1 MRATVRRGLLFA
13 LLLCLCLALFA
24 APTEAQATGG
34 WPINRA
40 LIQTRYT
47 PVALMEL
54 DLMTVGTTTEG
65 AYVASSAWIDSSGNQ
80 VVGSFGTA
88 SVYLQ
93 LTLNAQ
99 DGYLFAPNADAYI
112 NNTAAT
118 VVENGG
124 TYLTVRS
131 HDYKPEIWA
140 PNVIKSPGPE
150 TVDEGG
156 WAAFVC
162 TGQYVGSYE
171 WCLESPDGK
180 ATYTM
185 GEAISVLPT
194 LQYSGEDTNQVIL
207 SNIPAELDGWRIF
220 CREWSLGKLSYSQT
234 DAALITVIGAKPTPA
249 PTPEPTPEPTPSPTP
264 EPTPAPTPEPT
275 PAPTPE
281 PTPEVTPEPTPEP
294 SPEPTPSP
302 DPLFT
307 PGALGTPFSP
317 VQLVFFALLGL
328 MLIGILAIL
337 ILSARERRRRRA
349 RRRRRR

>member
-1 MRATVRRGLLFA
+1 MRASVKRGLLLA
-13 LLLCLCLALFA
+13 LLLCLCLTLFA
-24 APTEAQATGG
+24 APREAEATGG

-88 SVYLQ
+88 TVYLQ

-140 PNVIKSPGPE
+140 PNVIKSPGAE

-171 WCLESPDGK
+171 WCLESPDGR
-180 ATYTM
+180 ASYTM
-185 GEAISVLPT
+185 AEAVSVLPT
-194 LQYSGEDTNQVIL
+194 LQYSGEDSNQVIL

-220 CREWSLGKLSYSQT
+220 CREWSLGKLSYSKT
-234 DAALITVIGAKPTPA
+234 DSALITVIGAKPTPVPTPSPTPMPTPSPTPVPTPSPTPSPTPVPTPSPTPA
-249 PTPEPTPEPTPSPTP
+249 PTPSPTPVPTPEPTPSP
-264 EPTPAPTPEPT
+264 EPMFA
-275 PAPTPE
+275 
-281 PTPEVTPEPTPEP
+281 
-294 SPEPTPSP
+294 
-302 DPLFT
+302 

-317 VQLVFFALLGL
+317 VQLIFFALLGL

-337 ILSARERRRRRA
+337 VLSARERRRRRA